1 MLEMRGNGFGGN
13 RRSANHMSS
22 WNRARSGTDLLR
34 GGRLAR
40 VGKSVVSFAPMAGG
54 AGVMVSVSAMAIAAM
69 GVLSGGAWAQ
79 NINCDNPTNTTWH
92 CKVTSQ
98 GSVVNSEQVMNISE
112 QYIQQPLEVT
122 INDDVSFLVTERKA
136 ILMGSSG
143 GIRLTQSATGLSIV
157 AEEDTA
163 VYAGNSL
170 SIITGAS
177 GPSSQSSGTG
187 VALLLTGTVTGG
199 VSASGT
205 VHPRS
210 NLGES
215 WRGIHAFSDF
225 LNGGSV
231 TVTAAT
237 VTGADD
243 GIDVSNRGTGVAS
256 VTTTGD
262 VMGHRRHGITVKSSS
277 SASVSATKVTGST
290 TGIKVDASGTLS
302 ISASD
307 LVTATGSTT
316 SVGIDAISSGEMLT
330 ITAAAVTGS
339 ATGIRAV
346 GSGTGEVRIQATGE
360 VKGTG
365 TGGMGIYGLVS
376 NASGGALTITAT
388 STVTGSAAGIRAVS
402 SGTGTIS
409 VKANGT
415 VKGTGTAGIQATGG
429 TATGDMTIDVAAVEG
444 AAGIKATQGGTGKL
458 DIKATGTVTA
468 ASGEGIYGS
477 AGATAGTLT
486 ITAEQTVTGSTAGI
500 RAIGGSDN
508 DVRVLASG
516 AVSATPTNGVGI
528 DGLASSGGD
537 LTITA
542 MQTVSGGGIGIKAIS
557 SGAGAVSVNATGAVT
572 GTATAGVQAR
582 GGANTGTMTI
592 NVATV
597 TGAGGVD
604 AQNSGSGLVTI
615 TATGTVTGT
624 STVGILGSGG
634 GAVTITA
641 AAVAG
646 GTAGIR
652 ASGSGAVNVNASA
665 EVTATGAA
673 AGIGIDGTAS
683 GAGALTITAAAV
695 TGSGI
700 GINVV
705 SSGAGTVSVSAT
717 GAVTGTAT
725 AGIQARGGAN
735 TGTMTIDAAAV
746 AGKSGIDA
754 RQGGTGKLD
763 IKADGAVMGTGTGG
777 LGIYGSAGAT
787 AGTLTITAGQTVT
800 GSTAGI
806 RAIGGSDNDVL
817 VLASG
822 GVSATGAN
830 GVGIDGL
837 ASSGGDL
844 TITAMQTASGA
855 GIGIKAISS
864 GAGSV
869 SVNATGAVT
878 GTATAGVQARGG
890 ANTGTMTISVAT
902 VTGAGGIDAQ
912 NTGSG
917 LVTITATGTVTGSS
931 AIGILGSGG
940 GAVTITAAAVA
951 GGTAGIRAFGSGAV
965 NVNASAEV
973 TATGAAAGI
982 GIDGTA
988 SGAGALT
995 ITAAAVTGSGIGIK
1009 VVSSGAG
1016 TVSISATGEV
1026 KGTGTAGIQAT
1037 GGTTT
1042 GAMAIDVATVTGKTG
1057 IEAKQGSA
1065 NKLDITATGAVTGTG
1080 ASGAGI
1086 DALVSSA
1093 GALSITAAAV
1103 TGSAV
1108 GIKAISS
1115 GAGAVSVRAT
1125 GAVLA
1130 TGAGGIGVQ
1139 AQTSGGALTIS
1150 AAAVTGTSTG
1160 IQVKGFGTGSVSI
1173 SASGAV
1179 TGTGGD
1185 GIFVEHDGSGAT
1197 NITVTTAVTG
1207 STDSAKAAI
1216 RTDVSTGGAT
1226 ILLNS
1231 GASVGAAGRN
1241 AIIGSAGSTTVTAN
1255 SGATI
1260 TGTINLGSGDDT
1272 LTVNSGATINGT
1284 ISLES
1289 GVDTLTVNSNATIS
1303 GDISLGAGDDNL
1315 IFAGGTFLNVTE
1327 MDGGAGDDE
1336 LNFRN
1341 VSGTAQT
1348 LSGWEEVAIESGAT
1362 IAFGTGTHS
1371 VTAGTLTVGAGG
1383 RLDVGNDSDTDDE
1396 LTVTGD
1402 FEGGGT
1408 VILNANF
1415 FGGVSDKLT
1424 ISGTVSETTTV
1435 TVNSVST
1442 GLTFANSVARID
1454 NVITLSNT
1462 SPGTGVFTGGGT
1474 FSGVNYELRRGDT
1487 GNNFHLVRT
1496 TTNNCEETPSG
1507 SGVFVCRGTNAIR
1520 TTQSLS
1526 ATGATALSVTLNSE
1540 TPVEVGQNDGFNLTQ
1555 SGTAGITLTQSAN
1568 GKAVMGG
1575 RSGIVARSTG
1585 GGAISI
1591 NVNGTVTGR
1600 TGSAIDT
1607 FADSGNVTV
1616 SAAAVTGSST
1626 GIKTQVA
1633 GAGSVTISASGA
1645 VTGTGASGIG
1655 IDVSAASGNVT
1666 VSAAA
1671 VTGSSTGIRAQ
1682 VTGAGSVSISASGA
1696 VTGTGASGVGIDV
1709 SAASGNVAV
1718 SAASV
1723 TGMATGIR
1731 AVASGTGVVS
1741 ILATGRVG
1749 GTGNYGIY
1757 VDHNGTGAT
1766 TIQVSSAVT
1775 GGSGTTAAAIRTNV
1789 SAGSDVTILLNSGA
1803 SVGDGAGN
1811 AIVGGAGD
1819 STVTVNNGAK
1829 ITGKVS
1835 LGSGADMLTFDG
1847 GDFSSAT
1854 ILDGG
1859 AGNDTLRFSGGS
1871 GSLNPA
1877 IVGSAGEGLKGWENV
1892 VVQSGANISGNIKL
1906 ANDSG
1911 NLTFDGAAIGRLG
1924 SLDGGSGAAN
1934 TLAFNNVTGSLAT
1947 SALSGWETLAI
1958 GARSR
1963 VTLTGSE
1970 LTRGQAGRLSVGG
1983 TLVFGSR
1990 NSTTDTFT
1998 VRGNFAGGGIVV
2010 IDANFARGSATA
2022 DTLVINGNVTGTTT
2036 ISLNDLTAA
2045 GARTDVSDITVVTVS
2060 GSAAASAF
2068 TLASNTVF
2076 KGSYNYTIVHVPNDS
2091 GTGATFVLRPTER
2104 IGEFHALL
2112 GTAPRALLA
2121 GYGGVPSMSARQ
2133 ANRRSASA
2141 GQAVGQLV
2149 ADDINAPGASKGGK
2163 LSRAARRP
2171 SPDDTG
2177 VRLMSWASA
2186 IDVGNRAWIVV
2197 RTLEEEIEE
2206 GPIGSTSEVSVAGFD
2221 AGFDAMKAEGES
2233 GDWSFGLIGR
2243 YGTMDL
2249 ETKLAELTA
2258 KMDSS
2263 GYGIGGNATWG
2274 GDNGVYVDTLAIFS
2288 SASSSF
2294 TSADGEELATDVES
2308 TAAVASVEA
2317 GRRIDAGDMFGTER
2331 DVAVIPHARLSR
2343 SSVSID
2349 ETDIMDIGRV
2359 DFGSVSNLVVRVGTT
2374 LEFALEGGGA
2384 LRLSGSVS
2392 RDVASAYEID
2402 VDGRKF
2408 AGPEPAT
2415 WAEVG
2420 FGGSMGVGEN
2430 ARLHFDGAYRSGGG
2444 SAVGLSGGVSW
2455 SW

>member
-1 MLEMRGNGFGGN
+1 MRGNGFGGN

-54 AGVMVSVSAMAIAAM
+54 AAVMVSVSAMAIAAM

-79 NINCDNPTNTTWH
+79 STNINCDNPTNTTWH

-157 AEEDTA
+157 AEKDTA

-604 AQNSGSGLVTI
+604 AQNTGSGLVTI

-665 EVTATGAA
+665 EVTATGDA

-683 GAGALTITAAAV
+683 GAGALTITAATV

-700 GINVV
+700 GIKVV

-717 GAVTGTAT
+717 GTVTGTGT
-725 AGIQARGGAN
+725 AGIQAAGGAT
-735 TGTMTIDAAAV
+735 TGAMAIDV
-746 AGKSGIDA
+746 ATVTGKTGIDA
-754 RQGGTGKLD
+754 EQGSANKLD
-763 IKADGAVMGTGTGG
+763 IEATGAVMGTGASGV
-777 LGIYGSAGAT
+777 GIDALVSSAGA
-787 AGTLTITAGQTVT
+787 LTITAAAVT
-800 GSTAGI
+800 GSA
-806 RAIGGSDNDVL
+806 V
-817 VLASG
+817 
-822 GVSATGAN
+822 
-830 GVGIDGL
+830 
-837 ASSGGDL
+837 
-844 TITAMQTASGA
+844 
-855 GIGIKAISS
+855 GIKAIGS
-864 GAGSV
+864 GAGTISV
-869 SVNATGAVT
+869 RATGTVT
-878 GTATAGVQARGG
+878 GTGTAGVQATGS

-951 GGTAGIRAFGSGAV
+951 GGTAGIRASGSGAV

-995 ITAAAVTGSGIGIK
+995 ITAATVTGSGIGIK

-1016 TVSISATGEV
+1016 TVSVSATGSV
-1026 KGTGTAGIQAT
+1026 TGTGTAGIQAT
-1037 GGTTT
+1037 GGATT
-1042 GAMAIDVATVTGKTG
+1042 GAMTINVATVTGKTG

-1065 NKLDITATGAVTGTG
+1065 NKLDIEATGAVMGTD
-1080 ASGAGI
+1080 ASGVGI
-1086 DALVSSA
+1086 DALASSA
-1093 GALSITAAAV
+1093 GALEITAAAV
-1103 TGSAV
+1103 TGSAY
-1108 GIKAISS
+1108 GIKAIGS
-1115 GAGAVSVRAT
+1115 GTGAVSVKAT
-1125 GAVLA
+1125 GEVKGTGASGQGVYARASAAGTLSVDVATVTGGAFGIRAVGSGAGDVTVNAGTVMA
-1130 TGAGGIGVQ
+1130 TGTNAIGIRASAGGGDV
-1139 AQTSGGALTIS
+1139 TIS
-1150 AAAVTGTSTG
+1150 AAAVTGSGAG
-1160 IQVKGFGTGSVSI
+1160 IYVTANGTGNVSI
-1173 SASGAV
+1173 SATGAV
-1179 TGTGGD
+1179 QGTENNGIAVKHDGTG
-1185 GIFVEHDGSGAT
+1185 AT
-1197 NITVTTAVTG
+1197 TITVTTAVTG
-1207 STDSAKAAI
+1207 GANPSFAAI

-1226 ILLNS
+1226 ILLNN
-1231 GASVGAAGRN
+1231 GASVGAATSN
-1241 AIIGSAGSTTVTAN
+1241 AILAVSGNTTVTAN

-1260 TGTINLGSGDDT
+1260 TGTISLGSG
-1272 LTVNSGATINGT
+1272 A
-1284 ISLES
+1284 
-1289 GVDTLTVNSNATIS
+1289 DTLTVNSNATIS
-1303 GDISLGAGDDNL
+1303 GDISLGAGSDTL
-1315 IFAGGTFLNVTE
+1315 TFAGGTFSNVTL
-1327 MDGGAGDDE
+1327 MDGGDGSGDKLE
-1336 LNFRN
+1336 FSN
-1341 VSGTAQT
+1341 VSGTVPT
-1348 LSGWEEVAIESGAT
+1348 LSGWEMVAIESGAT
-1362 IAFGTGTHS
+1362 IDFGAAPESPVGAS
-1371 VTAGTLTVGAGG
+1371 GTLEVAEGG
-1383 RLDVGNDSDTDDE
+1383 KLDFGNSSANNS
-1396 LTVTGD
+1396 LTVSGS
-1402 FEGGGT
+1402 FMGGGT

-1415 FGGVSDKLT
+1415 VNGSSGSDKLT
-1424 ISGTVSETTTV
+1424 ISGTVANTTTV
-1435 TVNSVST
+1435 ELKHVGT
-1442 GLTFANSVARID
+1442 GLTFGNSVARID
-1454 NVITLSNT
+1454 NVITLSPA
-1462 SPGTGVFTGGGT
+1462 PGTGVFTGGGT
-1474 FSGVNYELRRGDT
+1474 FSGVNYELQRDDLEAT
-1487 GNNFHLVRT
+1487 YHLVRT
-1496 TTNNCEETPSG
+1496 TTNNCTEETSG
-1507 SGVFVCRGTNAIR
+1507 NGVFVCEGDITIR

-1526 ATGATALSVTLNSE
+1526 ATGATILNVTLNSE
-1540 TPVEVGQNDGFNLTQ
+1540 TPVNVGQNDGFNLTQ
-1555 SGTAGITLTQSAN
+1555 SGTGGITLTQSAT

-1575 RSGIVARSTG
+1575 GSGIVARSTG

-2359 DFGSVSNLVVRVGTT
+2359 DFGSVSNLIVRVGTT

-2420 FGGSMGVGEN
+2420 FGGSMGVGKN

-2444 SAVGLSGGVSW
+2444 SGVGLSGGVSW